1 MAQLRK
7 SFHDRLADLKQDVV
21 RMGAVAGEGVQ
32 HAMKL
37 LATGD
42 PSLAAQVQACEDQTD
57 ALNMSIEQAGLQ
69 LLATQQPMA
78 RDLRLIASALK
89 IISDIE
95 RIGDYSVDL
104 AKQAALLSAQPLAK
118 PLVDLPRM
126 AQLVQDMLHDSL
138 EAFAREDA
146 ARGLAAVAMDH
157 EVDAIYRQLHEELA
171 GFIQSDPSLAEPA
184 IRLLMIGTFLE
195 RMADH
200 VTNIGERIHYMVTG
214 ELKELHD

>member
-1 MAQLRK
+1 MDHLRK
-7 SFHDRLADLKQDVV
+7 SFHDRLADVKQDVV
-21 RMGAVAGEGVQ
+21 RMGALASESVQ
-32 HAMKL
+32 TAMKL
-37 LATGD
+37 ITTGD
-42 PSLAAQVQACEDQTD
+42 IALARQVQAYEDQID
-57 ALNMSIEQAGLQ
+57 ALNMEIEQAGLQ

-95 RIGDYSVDL
+95 RIGDYSVDV
-104 AKQAALLSAQPLAK
+104 AKQGVLLSGKPLFK

-146 ARGLAAVAMDH
+146 GRGLAAVAMDH

>member
-7 SFHDRLADLKQDVV
+7 SFNDRLADLKQDVV

-42 PSLAAQVQACEDQTD
+42 SSLAAQVQACEDQTD

-104 AKQAALLSAQPLAK
+104 AKQAALLSARPLAK

-126 AQLVQDMLHDSL
+126 AQLVHDMLHDSL